1 MGIKEQAPE
10 KIDKAKLKDG
20 QSPALETFF
29 LVLNLNL

>member
-29 LVLNLNL
+29 KHWI

>member
-1 MGIKEQAPE
+1 MGIKEQAPA

-29 LVLNLNL
+29 